1 MGNLYIVATP
11 IGNLQDISLRAVD
24 ILSLVDFILCE
35 DTRKTSVLIK
45 YIQKQFPNVKIK
57 ARLISFYEENEM
69 QRLPEILQMLN
80 KDFNFAL
87 VSDAGTPAISDPGFK
102 LIRDC
107 KLLGI
112 KVVSIPGASS
122 VISALV
128 SSGLPTDKFMFLGF
142 LPKKPGHRK
151 DLLENVKKTLKIVKQ
166 TVIFFESPFR
176 LVETLKEL
184 SDIFGDI
191 DVVTARELTKLYEE
205 VRKEKLSESIKHYE
219 NTNPKGEFV
228 ILFNSEI

>member
-1 MGNLYIVATP
+1 MGTLYIVATP
-11 IGNLQDISLRAVD
+11 IGNLQDISLRAID
-24 ILSLVDFILCE
+24 TLCLVDFILCE

-45 YIQKQFPNVKIK
+45 HIQKQFPNVKIK

-87 VSDAGTPAISDPGFK
+87 VSDAGTPTISDPGFK
-102 LIRDC
+102 LVRDSM
-107 KLLGI
+107 LLGI
-112 KVVSIPGASS
+112 KIVSIPGASS

-142 LPKKPGHRK
+142 LPKKSGHRK
-151 DLLENVKKTLKIVKQ
+151 DLLENVKKTLQIVKQ

-184 SDIFGDI
+184 TDIFGDI

-219 NTNPKGEFV
+219 KTNPKGEFV
-228 ILFNSEI
+228 VLFNPEI